1 MSSRLNELNMDAQQR
16 QFFPALVLAWQ
27 DIREGIAAR
36 DKWQML
42 GTQDIKQ
49 RYRRSVLGPFWLT
62 LSTGIMVAALGFLYA
77 ELFHQPVTEYLPFVA
92 VGMIVWLF
100 VSSMINESCFVF
112 SESERMIKQ
121 IKLPLTL
128 YVCRM
133 VWRNILVLLHNILI
147 LIPIMF
153 LVDKTNTLAWLS
165 LPFAVCIFA
174 INGIFAGIV
183 LGILSTRY
191 RDLPP
196 IIASIIQVGF
206 FLTPIMWKPEILE
219 SRAWF
224 VETNPFYHCIE
235 IIRAPLLGEGVPLFS
250 WGMVVVITLI
260 TAFTGLVFL
269 LRYRHRVAY
278 WV

>member
-1 MSSRLNELNMDAQQR
+1 MSLRLFELELDASRR

-27 DIREGIAAR
+27 DILQGVAAR

-92 VGMIVWLF
+92 AGMIVWLF
-100 VSSMINESCFVF
+100 VSSMINEGCFVF
-112 SESERMIKQ
+112 AESERMIKQ

-128 YVCRM
+128 YVCRI
-133 VWRNILVLLHNILI
+133 VWRNNLVLLHNCLI
-147 LIPIMF
+147 LIPIVFMVHNF
-153 LVDKTNTLAWLS
+153 QLLPWLTI
-165 LPFAVCIFA
+165 PFAIVFLS
-174 INGIFAGIV
+174 INGVFIGII

-206 FLTPIMWKPEILE
+206 FLTPIMWKPEILT

-224 VETNPFYHCIE
+224 VDTNPFYHCIE
-235 IIRAPLLGEGVPLFS
+235 IIRAPILGEGIPLFS
-250 WGMVVVITLI
+250 WGMIGIMTVVMGVV
-260 TAFTGLVFL
+260 AMGLL
-269 LRYRHRVAY
+269 LKYRHRVAY

>member
-1 MSSRLNELNMDAQQR
+1 MSSRLNELNMDAQHR

-77 ELFHQPVTEYLPFVA
+77 ELFHQPVAEYLPFVA

-133 VWRNILVLLHNILI
+133 VWRNILVLLHNLVI
-147 LIPIMF
+147 LIPVMF
-153 LVDKTNTLAWLS
+153 LVDKTDTLAWLS
-165 LPFAVCIFA
+165 LPFAVCILAF
-174 INGIFAGIV
+174 NGIFTGIV

-206 FLTPIMWKPEILE
+206 FLTPIMWKPEILA

-224 VETNPFYHCIE
+224 VKTNPFYHCIE
-235 IIRAPLLGEGVPLFS
+235 IIRAPLLGGGIPLYS
-250 WGMVVVITLI
+250 WAMVVVIT
-260 TAFTGLVFL
+260 AFTDLTGLVFL